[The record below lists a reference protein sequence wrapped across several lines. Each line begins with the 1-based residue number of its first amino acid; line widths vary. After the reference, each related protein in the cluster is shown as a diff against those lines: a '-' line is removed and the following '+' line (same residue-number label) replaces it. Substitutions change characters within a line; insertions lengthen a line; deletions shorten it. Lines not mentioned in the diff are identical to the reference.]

1 MNTFQKYMSDPEN
14 LKTVIAAVAVIV
26 SFLSTLLALWSVY
39 LQRKHNQIS
48 VKPLPDM
55 IFGDYTNEIKVAL
68 HNHGL
73 GPMIL
78 TKVEILKD
86 EILLDDD
93 LISLMPEPPKGIDWD
108 DFVELLKDRI
118 LAPGEEKML
127 VKLSGNPTNKTFVN
141 FRNKVR
147 EELAPLKVKV
157 YYKGIYDKEE
167 TVFEKS
173 LDWFRRPI

>member
-1 MNTFQKYMSDPEN
+1 VSSWQQYISDPEN
-14 LKTVIAAVAVIV
+14 LNNIIAGVAVGI
-26 SFLSTLLALWSVY
+26 SFISTLLALWSVY

-48 VKPLPDM
+48 IKPLPDI

-73 GPMIL
+73 GPMVL

-86 EILLDDD
+86 GVVLDDN
-93 LISLMPEPPKGIDWD
+93 LISLMPEQPKGIDWD

-127 VKLSGNPTNKTFVN
+127 VKLTGNPKNKTYGK
-141 FRNKVR
+141 FRDKVR
-147 EELAPLKVKV
+147 EELAPLSVKI

-167 TVFEKS
+167 TIFEKE
-173 LDWFRRPI
+173 LDWFRR